1 MCIIIMTEEKFK
13 KKVSVVITT
22 YNQQDTIARAIE
34 SVLRQKC
41 QWPIE
46 IIIGDDC
53 STDSTSA
60 ICNDYAERYKDIVRL
75 YSNKVNKGIVENYF
89 SCLCRCEGKYIADL
103 AGDDEWCDEQKLSRE
118 IEYLEKHED
127 VVLVHTDYRIRNEKD
142 GKISPSAQ
150 YPFKEIPFG
159 GEEAFFNL
167 VSQRFRPLA
176 HLCSSL
182 YRNDS
187 FLCCYRKYP
196 KYFHGREYPCEDVQ
210 LTALLAFEGKIAYLP
225 DVTLIYSVSS
235 NSISNS
241 RTECKAFSFKYSVLK
256 LMVDLRDSLNLS
268 HSLFSISCQ
277 YRIYEILMHVFRLH
291 DKALFREVLSYFRE
305 KNVAIQT
312 LRNNILLSILS
323 CSPLWSVL
331 LFIRNFKKSL
341 GK

>member
-1 MCIIIMTEEKFK
+1 MTEEKFK

-41 QWPIE
+41 QWPLE
-46 IIIGDDC
+46 VIIGDDG

-60 ICNDYAERYKDIVRL
+60 ICKSFAERYPDIVRL
-75 YSNKVNKGIVENYF
+75 YINEVNKGIVENYF
-89 SCLCRCEGKYIADL
+89 SCLLRCEGKYIADL
-103 AGDDEWCDEQKLSRE
+103 AGDDEWCDNQKLSRE
-118 IEYLEKHED
+118 IEFLEEHED

-142 GKISPSAQ
+142 GTVSLAAP
-150 YPFKEIPFG
+150 YPFKESPYG
-159 GEEAFFNL
+159 GKEAFFDL

-210 LTALLAFEGKIAYLP
+210 LTALLAFEGKLAYIP
-225 DVTLIYSVSS
+225 DVTLLYSVSS
-235 NSISNS
+235 DSISNS
-241 RTECKAFSFKYSVLK
+241 KTERKAFSFKYSVLK
-256 LMVDLRDSLNLS
+256 LMVDLRDDLQLS
-268 HSLFSISCQ
+268 HSDFSTSCQ

-291 DKALFREVLSYFRE
+291 EKALLREVLSYFL
-305 KNVAIQT
+305 KNDIAVKT
-312 LRNNILLSILS
+312 LRNNLLVSLLS
-323 CSPLWSVL
+323 CYPLWSFL
-331 LFIRNFKKSL
+331 FFIRNLKKSL
-341 GK
+341 WK